1 MLLRHCLPAARLSR
15 RWTSQLVGVLLPG
28 LDFPAPYQAR
38 RGIRADRAIVLILQ
52 WARIVTESQSAAATG
67 IITRGGTPI
76 SRKYNARTAKK
87 RWACTIPATGVFTRF
102 SHVPCFQ
109 TGFGRTRGPDEA
121 PAFPVPARSRPV
133 SVLFPRLT
141 SAFSGGF
148 WRLPRA
154 GSGQASWP
162 KAVRSRRALPP
173 PAAPKLPVQ
182 ARQALRPSS
191 IRS

>member
-15 RWTSQLVGVLLPG
+15 RWASQLVGVLLPG
-28 LDFPAPYQAR
+28 LDFPAPCQAR

-102 SHVPCFQ
+102 SHVSCSRV
-109 TGFGRTRGPDEA
+109 GFSRIRDLSSRQHFA
-121 PAFPVPARSRPV
+121 FAARFSAFPAPDAG
-133 SVLFPRLT
+133 
-141 SAFSGGF
+141 FSGASPPFRPG
-148 WRLPRA
+148 RRSGRPR
-154 GSGQASWP
+154 SGLE
-162 KAVRSRRALPP
+162 AVRCR
-173 PAAPKLPVQ
+173 
-182 ARQALRPSS
+182 
-191 IRS
+191 